1 MLVVT
6 RGVSDRVAEDTDFA
20 KLVLDSLERF
30 RWCDWGNVE
39 EEDWKSNDSDKGS
52 LDKGGYGR
60 IIASY
65 GPEEDKL
72 WIILDTEASTVLF
85 PSEY

>member
-1 MLVVT
+1 MITMT
-6 RGVSDRVAEDTDFA
+6 RGVSVRIAGDMDFA

-30 RWCDWGNVE
+30 KWCDWGRVE
-39 EEDWKSNDSDKGS
+39 EEDWKSNDSDNDS
-52 LDKGGYGR
+52 LNGGGYGR

-65 GPEEDKL
+65 GPEEDKV
-72 WIILDTEASTVLF
+72 WIIRDTEATTVLF